1 MANAHNEHAEGS
13 HGSVKSYAIGFVLS
27 VILTLIPF
35 GLVMYPTLPKD
46 MTVLIV
52 VAFAVIQIVVHL
64 YYFLHLDR
72 SPEQRENVSAFLFT
86 GLVIA
91 LLVGL
96 SLWIMFSI
104 PTSMMAK
111 CGNTACPLSTLSTSP
126 NRGSFSVPFFLW
138 QAVSSLPR

>member
-46 MTVLIV
+46 MTILIV

-72 SPEQRENVSAFLFT
+72 SIAQRNN
-86 GLVIA
+86 VIA
-91 LLVGL
+91 FVFTAIVILLLVGL

-104 PTSMMAK
+104 HTFMMAK
-111 CGNTACPLSTLSTSP
+111 
-126 NRGSFSVPFFLW
+126 
-138 QAVSSLPR
+138 